1 MAISVKDIQEK
12 EFSTQA
18 ADGYNVEQVDDFL
31 DELAEQLGSMV
42 RESLALTN
50 QVKQLE
56 SELAAVKAEK
66 ADMEKKLPDYNENGY
81 FRNLESAMRE
91 SLIGAQRIADE
102 TITEAKKKAQ
112 QTVADANA
120 QAEKTIADA
129 TEQAEAATA
138 RAEKA
143 VSELKAEEERL
154 HAVVDAYRNNFQKL
168 LDEQLEALTASEA
181 LLTYGYSRHFQAA
194 FRRWS

>member
-12 EFSTQA
+12 EFTTI
-18 ADGYNVEQVDDFL
+18 ADNAYDALQVDDFL
-31 DELAEQLGSMV
+31 DELAAQVGAMTSENQ
-42 RESLALTN
+42 ALSS
-50 QVKQLE
+50 QVKELE
-56 SELAAVKAEK
+56 AALAAAKAEN
-66 ADMEKKLPDYNENGY
+66 AAMEKKLPDYNENGY

-120 QAEKTIADA
+120 KAEKTIADA
-129 TEQAEAATA
+129 TAQAEAATA

-143 VSELKAEEERL
+143 ARDKWKALYDEAISL
-154 HAVVDAYRNNFQKL
+154 H
-168 LDEQLEALTASEA
+168 EQE
-181 LLTYGYSRHFQAA
+181 
-194 FRRWS
+194 

>member
-12 EFSTQA
+12 EFSTQV

-42 RESLALTN
+42 RESLALSER
-50 QVKQLE
+50 VHQLE
-56 SELAAVKAEK
+56 GELATAKAEK

-129 TEQAEAATA
+129 NEQAEAATA

-154 HAVVDAYRNNFQKL
+154 RAVVVAYRDNFQKL
-168 LDEQLEALTASEA
+168 LTEQLDALTAGEA
-181 LLTYGYSRHFQAA
+181 LLK
-194 FRRWS
+194 

>member
-12 EFSTQA
+12 EFSTQV

-42 RESLALTN
+42 RESLALSERV
-50 QVKQLE
+50 QQLE
-56 SELAAVKAEK
+56 GELAAAKAEK

-129 TEQAEAATA
+129 NEQAEAATA

-154 HAVVDAYRNNFQKL
+154 RAVVVAYRDNFQKL
-168 LDEQLEALTASEA
+168 LTEQLDALTAGEA
-181 LLTYGYSRHFQAA
+181 LLK
-194 FRRWS
+194 